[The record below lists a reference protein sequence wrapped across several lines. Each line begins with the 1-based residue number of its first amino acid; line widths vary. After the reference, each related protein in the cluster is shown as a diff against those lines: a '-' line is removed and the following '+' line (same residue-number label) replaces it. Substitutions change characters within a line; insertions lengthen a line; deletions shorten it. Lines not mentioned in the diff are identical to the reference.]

1 VKLGLNPRSKGTDT
15 IGQVEVL
22 QEVLESVVENKQ
34 VQEQSVEELIHS
46 EMRKLKA
53 STVEF
58 DFSRHPVPLAEW
70 AG

>member
-1 VKLGLNPRSKGTDT
+1 
-15 IGQVEVL
+15 VEVL